1 VKVICPILAIRA
13 VYELINDII
22 TSIPEVLF
30 NMDGPAFALADILVR
45 GLTYYAV
52 IHVALGLG
60 SIPQPNEQ
68 K

>member
-13 VYELINDII
+13 IYQLINDII
-22 TSIPEVLF
+22 TSIPAVLF
-30 NMDGPAFALADILVR
+30 NMDGSAFALADILIR

-60 SIPQPNEQ
+60 SLPKLNE